1 MLCGWLFCL
10 WSAPAERRG
19 DGAFLL
25 VREALKRNPK
35 APSRFA
41 LPAHS
46 KLFMKSTILKFGGTS
61 VEDANAFRNVA
72 TIVKSVAN
80 ERPVIVVS
88 AIGGFTNALVA
99 SVEKAIGGDAR
110 AAIRSLDRDFERH
123 LAIAGELL
131 NKESGAEFVSIIAD
145 ARGKI
150 RQLHK
155 IIASHPVT
163 SPPLQDEIVAYGE
176 QLSAQL
182 LVMVLRENGL
192 PARYVD
198 ARSCIKTDENYG
210 SAAPVSETAA
220 ATRMELS
227 PLIEGSKIPVLG
239 GFIASTER
247 GVTTTLGR
255 GGSDYSAALVGAA
268 LEAREIQ
275 IWTDVSG
282 VLTADPRVVPTAQT
296 IPVLSYQEAAELAYF
311 GAKVLHPKTIQPA
324 VDESIP
330 VRVCNSRA
338 PENPGTLIVSESEAT
353 PQTIK
358 AIAHKNGI
366 TTVQVTSARMLGAY
380 GFLRALFE
388 VFDCHRTAVDVVTT
402 SEVSVSLSIDDV
414 SALPELIPDLQRL
427 GTVEVEAGRTI
438 VSIVGDGL
446 RNTPG
451 IAARLFSAI
460 SDINVSM
467 ISFGSS
473 SVNLTFMVDEA
484 HAHEAI
490 KRLHW
495 ECFEVGASEDR
506 VDRVVEDVGVK
517 NVIETVSI

>member
-1 MLCGWLFCL
+1 M
-10 WSAPAERRG
+10 
-19 DGAFLL
+19 
-25 VREALKRNPK
+25 
-35 APSRFA
+35 
-41 LPAHS
+41 
-46 KLFMKSTILKFGGTS
+46 KFGGTS
-61 VEDANAFRNVA
+61 VEDADAFRNVA
-72 TIVKSVAN
+72 AIVKSHLDV
-80 ERPVIVVS
+80 RPVIVVS
-88 AIGGFTNALVA
+88 AIAGFTNALLGSVA
-99 SVEKAIGGDAR
+99 KEINGDAR
-110 AAIRSLDRDFERH
+110 AATKSLDDYFGRH
-123 LAIAGELL
+123 YSIAEELL
-131 NKESGAEFVSIIAD
+131 SEGPRQAFELARAD
-145 ARGKI
+145 TRRQI

-155 IIASHPVT
+155 IIAAHPVT

-176 QLSAQL
+176 YLSSLL
-182 LVMVLRENGL
+182 LVAVLRENGL
-192 PARYVD
+192 AARHVD
-198 ARSCIKTDENYG
+198 GRECIRTDDNYG
-210 SAAPVSETAA
+210 NAAPLSETTP
-220 ATRMELS
+220 ATQAKVS
-227 PLIEGSKIPVLG
+227 PLIEAEMIPVVG
-239 GFIASTER
+239 GFIGSTKD
-247 GVTTTLGR
+247 GATTTLGR

-282 VLTADPRVVPTAQT
+282 VLTADPRVVTAART

-324 VDESIP
+324 VDQAIP

-338 PENPGTLIVSESEAT
+338 PENAGTLIVSESEAT

-358 AIAHKNGI
+358 AIAHKDGI

-388 VFDCHRTAVDVVTT
+388 VFDRHRTAVDVVTT

-414 SALPELIPDLQRL
+414 SALPELIPDLQQL
-427 GTVEVEAGRTI
+427 GTVEVEEGRTI

-473 SVNLTFMVDEA
+473 SVNLTFMVDETKA
-484 HAHEAI
+484 RETI
-490 KRLHW
+490 ERLHRV
-495 ECFEVGASEDR
+495 CFEDAAAEDR
-506 VDRVVEDVGVK
+506 VDREVEDVLV
-517 NVIETVSI
+517 